1 MEEYQTGEEVG
12 RKGGGLRTWG
22 WGKEEGD
29 SANGSIRVK
38 AEPEKGSRTIS
49 STLFCPLLVWE

>member
-1 MEEYQTGEEVG
+1 MEEYQPGEEVG

-29 SANGSIRVK
+29 SAKGSTRVK
-38 AEPEKGSRTIS
+38 AEPEKS
-49 STLFCPLLVWE
+49 SPTLFFPLLVCE